1 MTPAE
6 WSSSEFA
13 AFHKAVM
20 IDAPVDMLPDFWWQ
34 VVNCLPDV
42 PAEFAELTRKN
53 IYYQADWYG
62 PAPA

>member
-1 MTPAE
+1 
-6 WSSSEFA
+6 
-13 AFHKAVM
+13 M